1 MAYRVPTPTYSP
13 PIGSTTCLDGLLASR
28 SDPSSFSSVA
38 DRRWRKITQPSPHL
52 TTGSTTFQHPR
63 TPTPAQHFTQPGK
76 SASSCLDASSSPQ
89 RMEVQIPS
97 PTVFLQRSPVIEPA
111 PAPIG
116 KQIPKPRAAASN
128 HTKKASNASTAAAQ
142 ASGITKPKQTKSRN
156 GMYKCSRCVRR
167 SAHRA

>member
-1 MAYRVPTPTYSP
+1 MAYRVPTPKYTP
-13 PIGSTTCLDGLLASR
+13 PIGSNTCLDGLVASR
-28 SDPSSFSSVA
+28 SDPSSSSSVA
-38 DRRWRKITQPSPHL
+38 YRRWRKITQPSTHP
-52 TTGSTTFQHPR
+52 TTSSITFQHPP
-63 TPTPAQHFTQPGK
+63 TPTQHFTHPGK

-111 PAPIG
+111 PAPIV
-116 KQIPKPRAAASN
+116 KKTPKHRPAASN

-142 ASGITKPKQTKSRN
+142 ASGVTKPKQTKSRN

-167 SAHRA
+167 SAHPA